1 MLSSSSL
8 NILQSIYER
17 LVAHEEIFLI
27 TVLSTWGSS
36 PRPPGSMMVWSEKS
50 GVIGSVSGGCVED
63 DLIKRLLAREFD
75 GSLPCEIPYG
85 GEADAQGEIR
95 LPCGGILKVLI
106 ENVLPCDLSEWK
118 AIRDY
123 VAERQGVSRCI
134 CRASGAWRF
143 VVSQSHSLKS
153 SDTHLQV
160 YMGPTR
166 KLLIIGANQT
176 SFYLANYA
184 SSLDFDVTICDPSD
198 SLSDLWQTEA
208 FEFVGIYPDGL
219 IDDRFS
225 DSNSAIVAV
234 SHDPRL
240 DDMAL
245 LEALPSDAFYVGV
258 MGSQKTTVARLK
270 RLRELDVTSAQI
282 ERLHAPIGLDI
293 GSKTPAEIAIS
304 IAAQL
309 VKCYGH

>member
-1 MLSSSSL
+1 L
-8 NILQSIYER
+8 R
-17 LVAHEEIFLI
+17 
-27 TVLSTWGSS
+27 
-36 PRPPGSMMVWSEKS
+36 
-50 GVIGSVSGGCVED
+50 
-63 DLIKRLLAREFD
+63 
-75 GSLPCEIPYG
+75 
-85 GEADAQGEIR
+85 
-95 LPCGGILKVLI
+95 GILKVLI